1 MATEPRTQRDEVE
14 VLRARL
20 DTLEREQV
28 ERTARAHQALAA
40 AQDKS
45 YWLDRWHVD
54 LNALMRSRLAREL
67 RVAIRGAQA
76 GSARPVSAARSAP
89 ASSER
94 PARRSR
100 RGRAEAARSRARSR
114 PTCCTRRRSA
124 TSSTSGSRPRTWPP
138 WTRGSSRPSG
148 TCATARTRPS
158 ASASRSRLA
167 AHHRVEGALE
177 HTGLSADMPGP
188 EVATMAR
195 GALAAG
201 GSYYYADLVAD
212 ALGATGFELERG
224 QVGLDFGC
232 SSGRIVRVLAAAHPE
247 LEWHGCD
254 PNPGAVGWARAHL
267 PGIRFEHSP
276 EAPRLPYGDE
286 TFDFVYAISIWS
298 HFAEAAAL
306 DWLDEMRRVLRPR
319 GRLLL
324 TTHGEHSLAH
334 THRVG
339 QRSPE
344 QLAAIRQRARRAR
357 LLVHARVR
365 GDRRPR
371 DRQPGLGHRVPH
383 RRVAAGQGHP
393 QVARGALPP
402 GAGGGE
408 PRPLRARA
416 EVARAMAGRVL
427 VTGGAGT
434 IGGAVVR
441 RLVDDADRDVRV
453 SDQRPAPAWMR
464 EACEVHT
471 GDLCVAAEA
480 RAGHRRA
487 AAT

>member
-20 DTLEREQV
+20 DALEREQV
-28 ERTARAHQALAA
+28 ERSARAHQALAA

-67 RVAIRGAQA
+67 RVAIRAAQA
-76 GSARPVSAARSAP
+76 GLGAAGQ
-89 ASSER
+89 
-94 PARRSR
+94 RR
-100 RGRAEAARSRARSR
+100 ALRARLIGT
-114 PTCCTRRRSA
+114 PA
-124 TSSTSGSRPRTWPP
+124 HG
-138 WTRGSSRPSG
+138 GAPSG
-148 TCATARTRPS
+148 GQFTRALSPDLLHAAPISDLLYERLS
-158 ASASRSRLA
+158 AEDLAAVDACLEPAERDLRDAADPAERKRVTLALA

-177 HTGLSADMPGP
+177 HTGLSGEMPGP

-232 SSGRIVRVLAAAHPE
+232 SSGRIVRVLSAAHPE

-254 PNPGAVGWARAHL
+254 PNPGAVGWASAHL
-267 PGIRFEHSP
+267 PGIRFEQSP
-276 EAPRLPYGDE
+276 EAPRLPYADE

-344 QLAAIRQRARRAR
+344 QLGAIRQALGERGFWYTPEYEGIGDHGIANPDWGIAFLTAEWLLARAT
-357 LLVHARVR
+357 
-365 GDRRPR
+365 PR
-371 DRQPGLGHRVPH
+371 W
-383 RRVAAGQGHP
+383 RVALFHP
-393 QVARGALPP
+393 
-402 GAGGGE
+402 
-408 PRPLRARA
+408 
-416 EVARAMAGRVL
+416 GRVEANHDL
-427 VTGGAGT
+427 YVLE
-434 IGGAVVR
+434 R
-441 RLVDDADRDVRV
+441 R
-453 SDQRPAPAWMR
+453 
-464 EACEVHT
+464 
-471 GDLCVAAEA
+471 
-480 RAGHRRA
+480 
-487 AAT
+487 